1 MNLNCVQS
9 KLRLL
14 GVLKAFSAQLL
25 AEALSQF
32 LDRHP
37 KVTVDVSLSDKFAD
51 LVDDN
56 IDIAIRASYLKDSG
70 LKAKWLL
77 DNELVYFAAPSYLDA
92 HSPIEHAIDLE
103 KHQCLTYS
111 LATPSNV
118 WYFPVKDA
126 VQKVKVNEYI
136 RSDSPE
142 MLVQMARL
150 GQGVA
155 AMPRWMI
162 EKDLSDGRLIQVL
175 ADLSTLKRPMY
186 LVYKNV
192 EHQPQRIR
200 AFIDFLSDYFISTK
214 ANT

>member
-1 MNLNCVQS
+1 
-9 KLRLL
+9 
-14 GVLKAFSAQLL
+14 
-25 AEALSQF
+25 
-32 LDRHP
+32 
-37 KVTVDVSLSDKFAD
+37 
-51 LVDDN
+51 
-56 IDIAIRASYLKDSG
+56 
-70 LKAKWLL
+70 
-77 DNELVYFAAPSYLDA
+77 LVYFAAPSYLDA

-118 WYFPVKDA
+118 WSFPVKDA

-136 RSDSPE
+136 RSDSPD